1 MQDYPVDE
9 DAVHRGDDDRIAPAV
24 ESAVAMGF
32 LREDATQAAKRVITE
47 FPGRQNV
54 EELVVDALLRNA
66 HGGARAFA
74 LPKTMPTKYADN
86 ALLRETKGL
95 AASENENEATLNSGD
110 GAIDLTE
117 SPEAKPPKKRKTHER
132 EAVDTNEGNANKTPV
147 IALEDAETDQTKP
160 SETDQTKR
168 VSATLGGNGNDLMR
182 QLAAE
187 RRARDTARGGAER
200 EPGKFAATPRST
212 NREPSLFG
220 GGASGSGAGGSGSG
234 LTGAAARAALGAAAS
249 RGAGNVAFGGSG
261 AIDSVLAND
270 TGVDTSEPLPFIKVL
285 TYNVWFAEH
294 VALADRVQGLSD
306 VVRESDPHVLCLQE
320 VTPNTLMLLHAQSW
334 FETYKCTPPPT
345 QPYFTLVLF
354 KRHLQAANKT
364 TRLVRR
370 VFPNSVRIGPFPNP
384 GTLFTAPGRVHY
396 S

>member
-234 LTGAAARAALGAAAS
+234 LTGAAARAALGAAA
-249 RGAGNVAFGGSG
+249 
-261 AIDSVLAND
+261 
-270 TGVDTSEPLPFIKVL
+270 
-285 TYNVWFAEH
+285 
-294 VALADRVQGLSD
+294 
-306 VVRESDPHVLCLQE
+306 
-320 VTPNTLMLLHAQSW
+320 
-334 FETYKCTPPPT
+334 
-345 QPYFTLVLF
+345 
-354 KRHLQAANKT
+354 
-364 TRLVRR
+364 
-370 VFPNSVRIGPFPNP
+370 
-384 GTLFTAPGRVHY
+384 
-396 S
+396 